1 MDRDAIDVIEID
13 DAGQLHVVPTSRSF
27 PFIYREAMEVQWDT
41 SRSSLHSPAPRDWSY
56 ARWFQQIL
64 AAARE
69 QDCELHPVANTWWVN
84 VGPGVKAEL
93 LQVIAKEA

>member
-69 QDCELHPVANTWWVN
+69 QDCELYPVANTRWVN

-93 LQVIAKEA
+93 LQVIANEA